1 MNKGKTIQFFTI
13 LLILYFFNFVGRAYG
28 LYMNFIVTGVINFIF
43 TYYLLKIN
51 PFKKMGLFLIFF
63 PFILLSLTVAY
74 GLLNS
79 EQMPGIIGYY
89 MYLLS
94 TAFGVL
100 LYISNKKIVIS
111 CIYVLFFTVSV
122 LNYQNMLHYYY
133 SIVDKNI
140 NVGKVVPKI
149 EISDKNGSKQ
159 FLKNNG
165 KILVVDLW
173 SNTCSNCIKAFPKFE
188 KLKNDYKNDN
198 KVAFLAINIYNKKSE
213 ILESEKYLKKYSF
226 NNFYSDTL
234 LFNKLNFNTIPK
246 YMIIGK
252 DEKIKYFGSLNMETL
267 ETYNNIY
274 KLIEN
279 EK

>member
-1 MNKGKTIQFFTI
+1 M
-13 LLILYFFNFVGRAYG
+13 NFV
-28 LYMNFIVTGVINFIF
+28 VTGIINFVI

-51 PFKKMGLFLIFF
+51 PFKKMGSFLIFF
-63 PFILLSLTVAY
+63 PMILLSLTVFY
-74 GLLNS
+74 GILNS
-79 EQMPGIIGYY
+79 ERMPGIIGYY

-100 LYISNKKIVIS
+100 LYLSSKKILVS
-111 CIYVLFFTVSV
+111 CIYLILFWVSV
-122 LNYQNMLHYYY
+122 LNYQNMFNYYY
-133 SIVDKNI
+133 SIVDKNVNI
-140 NVGKVVPKI
+140 GKVAPEI
-149 EISDKNGSKQ
+149 EIIDKNGNIQ
-159 FLKNNG
+159 ILKNNG

-188 KLKNDYKNDN
+188 KIKNDFKDD
-198 KVAFLAINIYNKKSE
+198 KEVEFLAINIYNKESD

-234 LFNKLNFNTIPK
+234 LFNKLNFNTVPN

-252 DEKIKYFGSLNMETL
+252 DKKIKYFGNLNMETL
-267 ETYNNIY
+267 ETYDNMY
-274 KLIEN
+274 TLINN

>member
-1 MNKGKTIQFFTI
+1 MNKRKIILFFI
-13 LLILYFFNFVGRAYG
+13 LLLILYFFNFLGRFYG
-28 LYMNFIVTGVINFIF
+28 LYMNFVVTGIINFVI

-51 PFKKMGLFLIFF
+51 PFKKMGSFLIFF
-63 PFILLSLTVAY
+63 PMILLSLTVFY
-74 GLLNS
+74 GILNS
-79 EQMPGIIGYY
+79 ERMPGIIGYY

-100 LYISNKKIVIS
+100 LYLSSKKILVS
-111 CIYVLFFTVSV
+111 CIYLILFWVSV
-122 LNYQNMLHYYY
+122 LNYQNMFNYYY
-133 SIVDKNI
+133 SIVDKNVNI
-140 NVGKVVPKI
+140 GKVAPEI
-149 EISDKNGSKQ
+149 EIIDKNGNIQ
-159 FLKNNG
+159 ILKNNG

-188 KLKNDYKNDN
+188 KIKNDFKDD
-198 KVAFLAINIYNKKSE
+198 KEVEFLAINIYNKESD

-234 LFNKLNFNTIPK
+234 LFNKLNFNTVPN

-252 DEKIKYFGSLNMETL
+252 DKKIKYFGNLNMETL
-267 ETYNNIY
+267 ETYDNMY
-274 KLIEN
+274 TLINN

>member
-1 MNKGKTIQFFTI
+1 MNKRKTFLFFLI
-13 LLILYFFNFVGRAYG
+13 LLILYFFNLFGRFYG
-28 LYMNFIVTGVINFIF
+28 LYMNFVVTGVINFIF

-51 PFKKMGLFLIFF
+51 PFKKVGLFLIFF
-63 PFILLSLTVAY
+63 PFILLSLAVAY
-74 GLLNS
+74 GIINS
-79 EQMPGIIGYY
+79 ERMPGIIGYY

-94 TAFGVL
+94 TAFGII
-100 LYISNKKIVIS
+100 LYRSSKMIVIS
-111 CIYVLFFTVSV
+111 CIYLLLFTVSV
-122 LNYQNMLHYYY
+122 LNYQNMFNYYY

-149 EISDKNGSKQ
+149 EIIDKNGTKQ
-159 FLKNNG
+159 LLKNNG

-173 SNTCSNCIKAFPKFE
+173 SNTCGNCIKAFPKFE
-188 KLKNDYKNDN
+188 KIKNDYKNDN
-198 KVAFLAINIYNKKSE
+198 EVAFLAINIYNKKSD

-234 LFNKLNFNTIPK
+234 LFNKLNFNTVPN

-252 DEKIKYFGSLNMETL
+252 DEKIKYFGNLNVESI
-267 ETYNNIY
+267 ETYNNMY

>member
-1 MNKGKTIQFFTI
+1 MNKGKTILFFTI

-51 PFKKMGLFLIFF
+51 PFKKMGLFLIFL

-74 GLLNS
+74 GIMNS

-100 LYISNKKIVIS
+100 LYFSNKKIVIS

-122 LNYQNMLHYYY
+122 LSYQNMFNYYY

-140 NVGKVVPKI
+140 SVGKTVPKI
-149 EISDKNGSKQ
+149 EIIDKNGAKQ
-159 FLKNNG
+159 LLKNNG
-165 KILVVDLW
+165 KILVIDLW

-188 KLKNDYKNDN
+188 KLKNDYKNDSQVN
-198 KVAFLAINIYNKKSE
+198 LIALNIYNKKSD
-213 ILESEKYLKKYSF
+213 ILESEKFLKNYTFNNYYSDKSLYDKLSF
-226 NNFYSDTL
+226 NTVPN
-234 LFNKLNFNTIPK
+234 
-246 YMIIGK
+246 YMIVGK
-252 DEKIKYFGSLNMETL
+252 NGKIKYFGNLNMETL